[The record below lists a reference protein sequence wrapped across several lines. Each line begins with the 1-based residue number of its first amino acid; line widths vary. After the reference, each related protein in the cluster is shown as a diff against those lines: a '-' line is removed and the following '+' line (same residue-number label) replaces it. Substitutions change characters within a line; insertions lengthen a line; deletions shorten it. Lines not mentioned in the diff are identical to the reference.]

1 MDFEAHA
8 TDMQILIICYIG
20 YWIPFEAA
28 KAVAATFCWN
38 IRYALT
44 PVFGKDFPA
53 TCIHPDLEDY
63 GSMHIDPAITK
74 RCAEQARMYRELEPL
89 QDVSMSMNL
98 NSNNNNS
105 PPLMSATT
113 GGRSPQTQ
121 AAAPPSTPRFKR
133 QFKKLMP
140 KPLQISSSGFASDV
154 SSTGASQEEEDD
166 DDDED
171 EVDED
176 DDDDKYVLSSP
187 SSHAGGGG
195 SSGGLAQPWS
205 AINSPL
211 RSPSPKIKFRN
222 PWTNSQSHSHSHSR
236 SNSRSHPYHARA
248 LAAHSPAS
256 STRSD
261 SPNGGGSRR
270 KRHRAVRVIPRSYAP
285 LDTLPPPYKPLYPG
299 VVVTEGL
306 SSVMGVSSANK
317 GVGSGHDNVGDGDAM
332 VYQSSSNAYHNHHH
346 HQRMDLDE
354 DYDAGSDDSDSPM
367 GGMGLNVPGEAT
379 GVSGVSCGKN
389 GQGGHLHS
397 SAAAR
402 KKSTKAFTDVNAALV
417 LMQMRDV
424 SENKGKGKHG
434 DLTTGLRRLKR
445 PASL

>member
-1 MDFEAHA
+1 MN
-8 TDMQILIICYIG
+8 TDMKIIISRYIG

-53 TCIHPDLEDY
+53 TCLHPDSEGY
-63 GSMHIDPAITK
+63 GSMHIDPDITK

-98 NSNNNNS
+98 NSNNNHS

-113 GGRSPQTQ
+113 GGGSPQAQ
-121 AAAPPSTPRFKR
+121 AHAASTTPRFKR

-166 DDDED
+166 EDD
-171 EVDED
+171 VD

-195 SSGGLAQPWS
+195 SGGLAQPWS

-222 PWTNSQSHSHSHSR
+222 PWTHSHSHSN
-236 SNSRSHPYHARA
+236 SNSRSHPYHAHAHA
-248 LAAHSPAS
+248 LAHSPAS

-270 KRHRAVRVIPRSYAP
+270 KRHRAARVIPRSYAP

-306 SSVMGVSSANK
+306 SSVMGTASANQK
-317 GVGSGHDNVGDGDAM
+317 QRGMQREFDNDGGGESEPLI
-332 VYQSSSNAYHNHHH
+332 YHHH

-367 GGMGLNVPGEAT
+367 GLGLNVPGEAT
-379 GVSGVSCGKN
+379 GLS
-389 GQGGHLHS
+389 GGHDKGGNHS
-397 SAAAR
+397 RAAR
-402 KKSTKAFTDVNAALV
+402 KKSAKAFTDFNAALV
-417 LMQMRDV
+417 LMQMREV
-424 SENKGKGKHG
+424 SKNKGKHG